1 MRKRKKGKFY
11 FYKMNNNEQYLDNL
25 LLEALRKNDE
35 KVLSYLFNTYYNK
48 LYRIGL
54 KWCLDSDL
62 TEESIQLIFSDLW
75 KYRQTL
81 SEVQSFEAYLKS
93 SLKRR
98 IFKELQ
104 KVDKIEKVNWED
116 AETFIL
122 STQSYEEI
130 LIKQESDET
139 LKTKLN
145 QALDQLSPRQK
156 EIIKLKYFEELSFK
170 EISEKTGLQTDTVYK
185 VLHEGIKKLREIL

>member
-1 MRKRKKGKFY
+1 
-11 FYKMNNNEQYLDNL
+11 MNNNEQYLDNL

-35 KVLSYLFNTYYNK
+35 KALSYLFNTYYNK

-62 TEESIQLIFSDLW
+62 TEESIQLIFNDLW
-75 KYRQTL
+75 KYRHSL
-81 SEVQSFEAYLKS
+81 SEIQSFEAYLKS

-104 KVDKIEKVNWED
+104 KVSSIEKVNWEE

-130 LIKQESDET
+130 LIKQESDESI
-139 LKTKLN
+139 KTKLN
-145 QALDQLSPRQK
+145 QALNQLSPRQK

-170 EISEKTGLQTDTVYK
+170 EISEKTGIQTDTVYK